1 MRRRK
6 RRARKRKLIVFLSI
20 SLVLVTGIM
29 GFAINRLSSKEQSNE
44 KKEELIIRDN
54 VVNDDSDKPRKKTK
68 DNKKAK
74 DTGKTENELK
84 ESAGSSAD
92 DTNSNQGEKEKQ
104 DDIQNEIQPD
114 LDNTVNKDNSTTN
127 DFNVDDGNEALQKRD
142 KNELEI
148 IPSS

>member
-29 GFAINRLSSKEQSNE
+29 GFAINRLLFKEQSNE